1 MSMLAEG
8 LTLDQESRM
17 AAIAEEDRPTT
28 LQGVPRVTILTPTI
42 EGREELLVEAALSV
56 RSQTEEAAHL
66 IYLDTE
72 HRGPAWC
79 RNQLLERV
87 QSEWVGFLDDDDLLD
102 PEHVEALM
110 ALLDN
115 GGPHADLAWSRCRT
129 EFAPGVPPVHIL
141 QPIRGTSDLVGMFRR
156 GRNWIPVTVLART
169 ESIRAAGGFD
179 PADRYEDYE
188 LWQRMHLLGQRF
200 VHLPRATWTYRF
212 LGANRT
218 HG

>member
-1 MSMLAEG
+1 MLAEG
-8 LTLDQESRM
+8 LALDQESRM
-17 AAIAEEDRPTT
+17 AAIAKEDRPTT

-72 HRGPAWC
+72 HHGPAWC

-102 PEHVEALM
+102 PTHVEALM
-110 ALLDN
+110 ALLEV
-115 GGPHADLAWSRCRT
+115 GGADLAWSRCRCV
-129 EFAPGVPPVHIL
+129 FADGVPP
-141 QPIRGTSDLVGMFRR
+141 IRIAQGLRPNYADLVKPGA
-156 GRNWIPVTVLART
+156 RNFIPVTVIART
-169 ESIRAAGGFD
+169 SSIREAGGFD
-179 PADRYEDYE
+179 PADRYEDHA
-188 LWQRMHLLGQRF
+188 LFCRMLNRGQRF
-200 VHLPRATWTYRF
+200 VHLPHATWTYRF